1 MTLPEVA
8 GLPAVVAVP
17 DAWNLTGRTALVTGA
32 GSASGIGFAAARMLG
47 ELGAHVVLTAT
58 TERVHERAAELSE
71 RGITASGIVCT
82 LDTEA
87 GALVL
92 ADALADARLTPTILV
107 NNAGMIAVGD
117 AEMLQGDIS
126 TTLPGDWDRGLA
138 INLSTAFHA
147 TRTVIG
153 FMHAAAWGRIVTVS
167 SVTGPVMASRGDL
180 TYAAAK
186 AGLAGLTRALAVDE
200 AGLGITANA
209 VAPGWIETG
218 SQLQSEVVEGALV
231 PLGRSGTAAEVASV
245 IAWLASPGASYVT
258 GQTIVVDGGN
268 SVAEERRSGFGRPTA
283 GQPGPVSLTSPV
295 QLNG

>member
-8 GLPAVVAVP
+8 GLPAVFALP
-17 DAWNLTGRTALVTGA
+17 DAWDLTGRTALVTGA

-47 ELGAHVVLTAT
+47 ELGAQIVLTAT
-58 TERVHERAAELSE
+58 TGRVHDRVAELTAL
-71 RGITASGIVCT
+71 GVTASGVVCT

-87 GALVL
+87 GARVL
-92 ADALADARLTPTILV
+92 TLALAAGGLAPTVLV
-107 NNAGMIAVGD
+107 NNAGMVAVGD
-117 AEMLQGDIS
+117 AEMLHGDIS
-126 TTLPGDWDRGLA
+126 TTEAGEWDRGLA

-153 FMHAAAWGRIVTVS
+153 FMHEAAWGRIVTVS
-167 SVTGPVMASRGDL
+167 SVSGPVMASRGDL

-200 AGLGITANA
+200 AWLGITANA
-209 VAPGWIETG
+209 VAPGWIKTG
-218 SQLQSEVVEGALV
+218 SQLDSEVLEGALV
-231 PLGRSGTAAEVASV
+231 PVGRSGTAAEVASV

-268 SVAEERRSGFGRPTA
+268 SVAEERR
-283 GQPGPVSLTSPV
+283 
-295 QLNG
+295 